1 MTHQPQPQPQHA
13 TSKRDH
19 TNPPQYIA
27 EIDPQRPPRT
37 RDELWSWIK
46 NILDI
51 DVARVPLTPG
61 HSTPMDYLWH
71 AFSEGGDT
79 SDADPPQP
87 IDCVVWA
94 NRGGGKTFMGAL
106 ATALDLI
113 FKPGIEVR
121 ILAGSVE
128 QGHRM
133 HAHLMRLFARE
144 PLQDLVHGKMTER
157 RIELTNGSVV
167 ELLAQSQAS
176 VRGTRVQKL
185 RCDEVELFHSAVWEA
200 AQLTTQSK
208 RCGTFNVRG
217 SVECMSTMHV
227 PYGVMH
233 NLVQEAA
240 QGKRRL
246 FKWGVLDVLAQC
258 EQSRA
263 CETRGPA
270 GAVRYCGLIEECA
283 GRAKERPGNA
293 SGTVGGHLRI
303 DDALR
308 MKGRVSLN
316 TWRTEMLCDRPRRSH
331 CVLEEFDPAVHIF
344 DDHHGF
350 ESAGC
355 VWIGGMDFGFRA
367 PTVVLWACIDMLGT
381 LRVMHERCVAERT
394 VREHAQAITHDSR
407 PRLAWIGIDPA
418 GNAQNQQTATTDR
431 EVLQKA
437 GLTVRY
443 RYHNIQ
449 AGLELIRARLR
460 PADGGPP
467 RLLIHRRCAELIAA
481 MEKYHYPENDPM
493 TLIPVKDGSDHAI
506 DALRYMIVNL
516 DSPGKTLV
524 TNYVGT

>member
-1 MTHQPQPQPQHA
+1 MAREPLMAGHA
-13 TSKRDH
+13 
-19 TNPPQYIA
+19 A
-27 EIDPQRPPRT
+27 
-37 RDELWSWIK
+37 
-46 NILDI
+46 
-51 DVARVPLTPG
+51 
-61 HSTPMDYLWH
+61 PMDYLWH
-71 AFSEGGDT
+71 AFSEG
-79 SDADPPQP
+79 ADHPEAASLPV
-87 IDCVVWA
+87 DCIVWA

-113 FKPGIEVR
+113 FKPGIEIR

-133 HAHLMRLFARE
+133 HAHLLRLFARP
-144 PLQDLVHGKMTER
+144 PLHDLVQGKMTER
-157 RIELTNGSVV
+157 RIALTNGSAV

-185 RCDEVELFHSAVWEA
+185 RCDEVELFHSAVWDA

-208 RCGTFNVRG
+208 RCGAFDVRG

-233 NLVQEAA
+233 RLVQEAA

-246 FKWGVLDVLAQC
+246 FKWGVLDVLATC
-258 EQSRA
+258 EDARH
-263 CETRGPA
+263 CETRSADGT
-270 GAVRYCGLIEECA
+270 VRYCELMEECS

-293 SGTVGGHLRI
+293 TGTVGGHLRI
-303 DDALR
+303 DDAIR

-316 TWRTEMLCDRPRRSH
+316 TWRTEMLCDRPRRTD
-331 CVLEEFDPAVHIF
+331 CVLEEFDPAVHLF
-344 DDHHGF
+344 DDREGF

-381 LRVMHERCVAERT
+381 VRVMHERCVAERT
-394 VREHAQAITHDSR
+394 VRQHAQAILSPDK
-407 PRLAWIGIDPA
+407 PKLAWIGIDPA
-418 GNAQNQQTATTDR
+418 GNAQNSQTATTDR
-431 EVLQKA
+431 DVLQDA
-437 GLTVRY
+437 GLVVRS
-443 RYHNIQ
+443 RQHGIH

-467 RLLIHRRCAELIAA
+467 RLLVHRRCVELISA
-481 MEKYHYPENDPM
+481 MEKYHYPEQDPK
-493 TLIPVKDGSDHAI
+493 TLVPVKDGSDHAI

-516 DSPGKTLV
+516 DLSTTTSV
-524 TNYVGT
+524 RFYTNQ